1 MAQWQTSNSAYGSF
15 YKLPP
20 REKVKDPQHALLV
33 ALAPAEPEPESE
45 AAAALPEPDTS
56 SAVPGA
62 AVLLGAR
69 AVVQPGDG
77 SCLFHSLAHGTS
89 SDAGRLRHA
98 VADLVESSPD
108 TPIGGEPLRE
118 WIKWD
123 SGLTPARYAGRMR
136 GTGSWGGAIEI
147 AVFARLFGI
156 AVYVYE
162 QVDGDPG
169 RHRRVAAFLPPHETE
184 QSAHLVYRGGVHYDA
199 LVL

>member
-1 MAQWQTSNSAYGSF
+1 MAHWQTSNSTYGSF

-33 ALAPAEPEPESE
+33 ALAPAPPEPE
-45 AAAALPEPDTS
+45 AAAALAEPEPN
-56 SAVPGA
+56 ANVPGA

-69 AVVQPGDG
+69 AVAQPGDG
-77 SCLFHSLAHGTS
+77 SCLFHSLAHGLS

-98 VADLVESSPD
+98 IADFVETSPE

-123 SGLTPARYAGRMR
+123 SSLTPDRYSGRLR
-136 GTGSWGGAIEI
+136 STGSWGGAIEI
-147 AVFARLFGI
+147 AIFARLFGI

-162 QVDGDPG
+162 QVDGDSG
-169 RHRRVAAFLPPHETE
+169 LHRRVAAFLPPHETE

-199 LVL
+199 LEV